1 MKNRYSLYKIRF
13 GSIEKMANR
22 RLGKS
27 PDERKIGLS
36 EFIICLAMAAFVN
49 YDRLPET
56 LPHRELVAAGVPTL
70 IMLVGLAVGYYRKPP
85 RSCWHK
91 ATYATGMLAMAW
103 SVAPWIIYLVN
114 GENFSLNAAIE
125 VSLGSL
131 VVWAITLGCYLRFRY
146 IRRRSREEIA
156 MMRLRE
162 KRHRKAQYL

>member
-1 MKNRYSLYKIRF
+1 
-13 GSIEKMANR
+13 
-22 RLGKS
+22 
-27 PDERKIGLS
+27 
-36 EFIICLAMAAFVN
+36 
-49 YDRLPET
+49 
-56 LPHRELVAAGVPTL
+56 
-70 IMLVGLAVGYYRKPP
+70 MLVGLAVGFYRKSP

-103 SVAPWIIYLVN
+103 SVVPWIIYLVN

-131 VVWAITLGCYLRFRY
+131 VLWAITLGCFLRLRY

-162 KRHRKAQYL
+162 KRRRKAQYL